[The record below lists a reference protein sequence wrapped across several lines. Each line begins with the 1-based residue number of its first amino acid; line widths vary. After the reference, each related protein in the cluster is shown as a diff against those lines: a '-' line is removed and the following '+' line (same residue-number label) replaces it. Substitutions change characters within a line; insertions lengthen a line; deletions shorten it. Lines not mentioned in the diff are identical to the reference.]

1 MPIKKKT
8 EKLKPQD
15 KKLIEEIIR
24 VDHAG
29 EHGATQIYRGQLA
42 IFNEHTEF
50 GKEIKEMAEQEEI
63 HKSTFDE
70 LIVKEDVKPTIMFPI
85 WNIAGYALGVG
96 TALLGKKAAMAC
108 TVAVEEVIGQHYEEQ
123 AEELKKR
130 KIKPQLLKT
139 VKKFREDEL
148 EHHDT
153 GVEHQAEMTT
163 GYVLLS
169 KTIKQLCYTC
179 LLYTS
184 PSPRDGLLSRMPS
197 SA

>member
-1 MPIKKKT
+1 MPTKKKNKSLSG
-8 EKLKPQD
+8 ED

-42 IFNEHTEF
+42 IFKENTEF
-50 GKEIKEMAEQEEI
+50 GKEIKEMADQEEI

-70 LIVKEDVKPTIMFPI
+70 YVVKENVKPTALFPF
-85 WNIAGYALGVG
+85 WNLAGYALGLG
-96 TALLGKKAAMAC
+96 TALMGKKAAMAC

-123 AEELKKR
+123 AKELSKR
-130 KIKPQLLKT
+130 KLKPDLLKT

-169 KTIKQLCYTC
+169 KTIKQLCYTAIKITKK
-179 LLYTS
+179 Y
-184 PSPRDGLLSRMPS
+184 
-197 SA
+197 

>member
-8 EKLKPQD
+8 KKLKLQD

-108 TVAVEEVIGQHYEEQ
+108 TVAVEKVIGEHYQEQ
-123 AEELKKR
+123 LELLGDDHKDLKKT
-130 KIKPQLLKT
+130 IS
-139 VKKFREDEL
+139 KFRDDEL

-169 KTIKQLCYTC
+169 KTIKQLCYTAIKISKK
-179 LLYTS
+179 Y
-184 PSPRDGLLSRMPS
+184 
-197 SA
+197 

>member
-1 MPIKKKT
+1 MPTKKKNKSLSG
-8 EKLKPQD
+8 ED

-42 IFNEHTEF
+42 IFKENTEF
-50 GKEIKEMAEQEEI
+50 GKEIKEMADQEEI

-70 LIVKEDVKPTIMFPI
+70 YIVKENVKPTALFPF
-85 WNIAGYALGVG
+85 WNLAGYALGLG
-96 TALLGKKAAMAC
+96 TALMGKKAAMAC

-123 AEELKKR
+123 AKELSKR
-130 KIKPQLLKT
+130 KLKPDLLKT

-163 GYVLLS
+163 GYVFLA
-169 KTIKQLCYTC
+169 KTIKQLCYTAIKITKK
-179 LLYTS
+179 Y
-184 PSPRDGLLSRMPS
+184 
-197 SA
+197 

>member
-8 EKLKPQD
+8 KKLEPQD

-70 LIVKEDVKPTIMFPI
+70 LIVKEDVKPTIMFSI

-169 KTIKQLCYTC
+169 KTIKQLCYTAIKISKK
-179 LLYTS
+179 Y
-184 PSPRDGLLSRMPS
+184 
-197 SA
+197 

>member
-1 MPIKKKT
+1 MPLKKKIKK
-8 EKLKPQD
+8 LNPQD
-15 KKLIEEIIR
+15 KKLIEEIVR
-24 VDHAG
+24 VNHAG

-42 IFNEHTEF
+42 IFSENSEF

-70 LIVKEDVKPTIMFPI
+70 LIVKEEVKPTIMFPL
-85 WNIAGYALGVG
+85 WNIAGYVLGLG

-130 KIKPQLLKT
+130 KIKPQLLKI

-148 EHHDT
+148 EHHYT
-153 GVEHQAEMTT
+153 GIEHQAEMTT

-169 KTIKQLCYTC
+169 KTIKQLCYTAIKISKK
-179 LLYTS
+179 Y
-184 PSPRDGLLSRMPS
+184 
-197 SA
+197 

>member
-1 MPIKKKT
+1 MPLKKKVK
-8 EKLKPQD
+8 KLNPQD

-42 IFNEHTEF
+42 IFNENTEF

-70 LIVKEDVKPTIMFPI
+70 LIVKEEVKPTIMFPL
-85 WNIAGYALGVG
+85 WNIAGYALGLG

-108 TVAVEEVIGQHYEEQ
+108 TVAVEEVIGQHYEDQ
-123 AEELKKR
+123 ALELENR
-130 KIKPQLLKT
+130 KINPELLKI

-153 GVEHQAEMTT
+153 GVEHHAEMTT
-163 GYVLLS
+163 GYVLLA
-169 KTIKQLCYTC
+169 KAIKSLCYTAIKVSKK
-179 LLYTS
+179 Y
-184 PSPRDGLLSRMPS
+184 
-197 SA
+197 

>member
-1 MPIKKKT
+1 MPLKKKIKKLKT
-8 EKLKPQD
+8 QD

-42 IFNEHTEF
+42 IFSENSEF

-70 LIVKEDVKPTIMFPI
+70 LIVKEEVKPTIMFPL
-85 WNIAGYALGVG
+85 WNIAGYVLGLG

-123 AEELKKR
+123 ADELKKR
-130 KIKPQLLKT
+130 KIKPQLLKI

-153 GVEHQAEMTT
+153 GIEHQAEMTT

-169 KTIKQLCYTC
+169 KTIKQLCYTAIKISKK
-179 LLYTS
+179 Y
-184 PSPRDGLLSRMPS
+184 
-197 SA
+197 

>member
-8 EKLKPQD
+8 KKLKPQD

-130 KIKPQLLKT
+130 KSINTAVGCGIP
-139 VKKFREDEL
+139 
-148 EHHDT
+148 
-153 GVEHQAEMTT
+153 GVAVAIVGTYFVIDAT
-163 GYVLLS
+163 LGDLR
-169 KTIKQLCYTC
+169 I
-179 LLYTS
+179 
-184 PSPRDGLLSRMPS
+184 
-197 SA
+197 

>member
-1 MPIKKKT
+1 MPLKKKIKK
-8 EKLKPQD
+8 LNPQD
-15 KKLIEEIIR
+15 KKLIEEIVR
-24 VDHAG
+24 VNHAG

-42 IFNEHTEF
+42 IFSENSEF

-70 LIVKEDVKPTIMFPI
+70 LIVKEEVKPTIMFPL
-85 WNIAGYALGVG
+85 WNIAGYVLGLG

-130 KIKPQLLKT
+130 KIKPQLLKK

-153 GVEHQAEMTT
+153 GIEHQAEMTT
-163 GYVLLS
+163 CDVLLS
-169 KTIKQLCYTC
+169 KTIKQLCYTAIKISKK
-179 LLYTS
+179 Y
-184 PSPRDGLLSRMPS
+184 
-197 SA
+197 

>member
-1 MPIKKKT
+1 MPTKKKN
-8 EKLKPQD
+8 KSINSQD
-15 KKLIEEIIR
+15 KKLIQEIIR

-42 IFNEHTEF
+42 IFKENTKF
-50 GKEIKEMAEQEEI
+50 GKEIKEMADQEEI

-70 LIVKEDVKPTIMFPI
+70 YIVKENVKPTALFPF
-85 WNIAGYALGVG
+85 WNLAGYALGLG

-108 TVAVEEVIGQHYEEQ
+108 TVAVEEVIGQHYDEQ
-123 AEELKKR
+123 AKELSQR
-130 KIKPQLLKT
+130 KIKPDLLKT

-163 GYVLLS
+163 GYILLS
-169 KTIKQLCYTC
+169 KTIKQLCYAAIKITKK
-179 LLYTS
+179 Y
-184 PSPRDGLLSRMPS
+184 
-197 SA
+197 

>member
-1 MPIKKKT
+1 MPTKKKNKSLSG
-8 EKLKPQD
+8 ED

-42 IFNEHTEF
+42 IFKENTEF
-50 GKEIKEMAEQEEI
+50 GKEIKEMADQEEI

-70 LIVKEDVKPTIMFPI
+70 YIVKENVTPTAVFPF
-85 WNIAGYALGVG
+85 WNLAGYALGLG
-96 TALLGKKAAMAC
+96 TALMGKKAAMAC

-123 AEELKKR
+123 AKELSKR
-130 KIKPQLLKT
+130 KLKPDLFKT

-163 GYVLLS
+163 GYILLS
-169 KTIKQLCYTC
+169 KTIKQLCYTAIKITKK
-179 LLYTS
+179 Y
-184 PSPRDGLLSRMPS
+184 
-197 SA
+197 

>member
-1 MPIKKKT
+1 MPSKKKNKSLSG
-8 EKLKPQD
+8 ED

-42 IFNEHTEF
+42 IFKENTEF
-50 GKEIKEMAEQEEI
+50 GKEIKEMADQEEI

-70 LIVKEDVKPTIMFPI
+70 YIVKENVKPTALFPF
-85 WNIAGYALGVG
+85 WNLAGYALGLG

-123 AEELKKR
+123 AKELSKR
-130 KIKPQLLKT
+130 KLKPDLLKT

-163 GYVLLS
+163 GYVLLA
-169 KTIKQLCYTC
+169 KTIKQLCYTAIKITKK
-179 LLYTS
+179 Y
-184 PSPRDGLLSRMPS
+184 
-197 SA
+197 